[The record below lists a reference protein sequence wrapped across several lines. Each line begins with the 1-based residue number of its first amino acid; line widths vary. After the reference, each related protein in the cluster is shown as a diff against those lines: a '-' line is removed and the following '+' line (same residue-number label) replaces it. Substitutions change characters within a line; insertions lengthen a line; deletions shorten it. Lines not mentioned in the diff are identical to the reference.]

1 MPRIVTG
8 KYKGAILAA
17 PKGDATRPTA
27 DKVKEALFSMIQTQI
42 PGSNFL
48 DLFAGSG
55 QNGLEA
61 LSRGAESVVLVEK
74 AGQAVACIKQN
85 IEKIRATDEN
95 ITLMKRNVI
104 VALDELEAEINDG
117 KREPFDII
125 FMDPPYKDAEK
136 YAMQVVDKIVAS
148 NLLSKDGIVIL
159 EHASDTNFNTDVIN
173 LQPLHSCSYG
183 LCVLTF
189 FCNKLNNL

>member
-8 KYKGAILAA
+8 KYRGAILAA
-17 PKGDATRPTA
+17 PKGDATRPTT

-136 YAMQVVDKIVAS
+136 YAMQVADKIVAS
-148 NLLSKDGIVIL
+148 NLLSKDGIVIV

-173 LQPLHSCSYG
+173 LQPLRSCSYG

-189 FCNKLNNL
+189 FCNK